1 MAKIQ
6 RSKRPKL
13 TYREVE
19 NQVFLRTGIPREMV
33 RAAISSYCEIIQESL
48 IGQVEVPLYKLG
60 YFTIKQ
66 MKPKQMKQYFAIAS
80 NYGEMMDLDG
90 YQKPIFRVNSY
101 FAHNMKEA
109 TLWKFGEENP
119 MLELF
124 DWDDGMDDEEEND
137 NVESDGFDD
146 DDEVDE
152 DGTDE

>member
-19 NQVFLRTGIPREMV
+19 QQIFLRTGIPREMV
-33 RAAISSYCEIIQESL
+33 RAAISSYCEIIQEAL

-66 MKPKQMKQYFAIAS
+66 MKPKEMKQYLEAS
-80 NYGEMMDLDG
+80 PNYGEMIKLDG

-101 FAHNMKEA
+101 FAHNLKEA

-124 DWDDGMDDEEEND
+124 DWDDGMD
-137 NVESDGFDD
+137 ESDEID
-146 DDEVDE
+146 DDEVEE
-152 DGTDE
+152 DGADE

>member
-19 NQVFLRTGIPREMV
+19 NQIFLRTGIPREMV
-33 RAAISSYCEIIQESL
+33 RAAISSYCEIIQEAL

-66 MKPKQMKQYFAIAS
+66 MKPKQMKQYFEIAS
-80 NYGEMMDLDG
+80 NYGEMIDLDG
-90 YQKPIFRVNSY
+90 YQRPIFRVNSY
-101 FAHNMKEA
+101 FAHNLKEA
-109 TLWKFGEENP
+109 TLWRIGEENP

-124 DWDDGMDDEEEND
+124 DWDDGMDD
-137 NVESDGFDD
+137 DD
-146 DDEVDE
+146 IEPDEIDDEVEEDVVDE
-152 DGTDE
+152 

>member
-13 TYREVE
+13 TYREIE
-19 NQVFLRTGIPREMV
+19 NQIFLRTGIPREMV
-33 RAAISSYCEIIQESL
+33 RAAISSYCEIIQEAL

-66 MKPKQMKQYFAIAS
+66 MKPKEMKQQFEIAH
-80 NYGEMMDLDG
+80 NYGEIVKLDG

-101 FAHNMKEA
+101 FAHNLKEA

-124 DWDDGMDDEEEND
+124 DWDDGIDEND
-137 NVESDGFDD
+137 DIELDEI
-146 DDEVDE
+146 DDEVEEDADE
-152 DGTDE
+152 